1 MTQLPSFRWQGV
13 RVISRTGEEHV
24 SETCAERPERSD
36 QREPKECSLNSQHQR
51 PQVKQQVSE
60 TPFSHLQN
68 EDRTRSR
75 KGRDVTHK
83 ACPFGSASGSAS
95 GQILGVCV
103 YPMTP
108 DTRPGPGDRGQR
120 LCVVSAHPQAEQCS
134 ELRAPARTF
143 SDGEGGRK
151 SAAIILTVGISL
163 NCGVSSCAKNI
174 INKAD
179 L

>member
-1 MTQLPSFRWQGV
+1 MTQSPSFRWQGV
-13 RVISRTGEEHV
+13 RVISRTGEEHE
-24 SETCAERPERSD
+24 SETCAERPKRSG
-36 QREPKECSLNSQHQR
+36 QREQKECSLNSQHQR
-51 PQVKQQVSE
+51 PQVKQRVSE

-108 DTRPGPGDRGQR
+108 DTSPGPGDRDRGSVWS
-120 LCVVSAHPQAEQCS
+120 LLTPQAEQCS

-143 SDGEGGRK
+143 PDGKGGRK
-151 SAAIILTVGISL
+151 SVAINLTVDISL
-163 NCGVSSCAKNI
+163 DCGVSSCAKNI